1 MRSCNRNINVKR
13 SCDIKRDIKIRRN
26 RDSKSTSE
34 CTGNKCRCIAINLNM
49 KMTLAAHYNMGVKPP
64 TNRNRRGDRRTLILT
79 HICIVIV
86 RVRVLRLPI
95 MSGRNRNRNI

>member
-34 CTGNKCRCIAINLNM
+34 CTSNKCRCIAINLNM
-49 KMTLAAHYNMGVKPP
+49 DMARAAHYN
-64 TNRNRRGDRRTLILT
+64 LS
-79 HICIVIV
+79 
-86 RVRVLRLPI
+86 VLRVVLVI
-95 MSGRNRNRNI
+95 ISELCSIARNMY